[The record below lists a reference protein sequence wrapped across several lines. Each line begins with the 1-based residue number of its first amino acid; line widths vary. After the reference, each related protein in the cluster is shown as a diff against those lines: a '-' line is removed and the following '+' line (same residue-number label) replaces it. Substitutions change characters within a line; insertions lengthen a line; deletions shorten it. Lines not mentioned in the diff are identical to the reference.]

1 MGLGASGGVRY
12 TARDLARCARRRQ
25 TSQQEFQHMVLTPD
39 FDSRPVM
46 RFQHVCKTYPTGTE
60 ALRDIN
66 LVVPEGDFLFLVGPS
81 GAGKSTMVRLLIRE
95 EKPTKGKIF
104 VDGVELGR
112 MKRRKLPYYRRKIGL
127 VFQDFKLLPN
137 LTVYENVAFALRVL
151 GEPDRLVQSR
161 AAEALDT
168 VSLTGKDHTYPT
180 NLSGGEQQRVAIA
193 RALVHAPRFIIAD
206 EPTGNLDPAT
216 AWEIMQLF
224 LRINARGATVVM
236 ATHNREIV
244 DLLRRRVIAID
255 AGQIARDDRSGRYHD
270 DVAKSQVRA

>member
-1 MGLGASGGVRY
+1 
-12 TARDLARCARRRQ
+12 
-25 TSQQEFQHMVLTPD
+25 MVLTPD
-39 FDSRPVM
+39 FESRPVIS
-46 RFQHVCKTYPTGTE
+46 FQHVWKRYSTGTE

-66 LVVPEGDFLFLVGPS
+66 LSVPEGDFIFLVGPS
-81 GAGKSTMVRLLIRE
+81 GAGKSTVVRLLIRE

-112 MKRRKLPYYRRKIGL
+112 MKRRQLPYYRRKVGL

-137 LTVYENVAFALRVL
+137 LTVYENVAFALRVH
-151 GEPDRLVQSR
+151 GEADRVIR
-161 AAEALDT
+161 DRVAEALDT
-168 VSLTGKDHTYPT
+168 VGLAGKEQTYPN

-193 RALVHAPRFIIAD
+193 RALVHAPRLIVAD

-224 LRINARGATVVM
+224 LRINSRGATVVM

-255 AGQIARDDRSGRYHD
+255 AGQIARDDRSGRYHE
-270 DVAKSQVRA
+270 DVSKPGLRA

>member
-1 MGLGASGGVRY
+1 MAFGASGGMRY
-12 TARDLARCARRRQ
+12 TARDLANRALRRN
-25 TSQQEFQHMVLTPD
+25 TSQQEIQLMVLTPD
-39 FDSRPVM
+39 FESRPVIS
-46 RFQHVCKTYPTGTE
+46 FQRVFKTYPTGTQ

-66 LVVPEGDFLFLVGPS
+66 LEVPEGDFLFLVGPS
-81 GAGKSTMVRLLIRE
+81 GAGKSTLVRLLIRE
-95 EKPTKGKIF
+95 EKPSKGKIF

-112 MKRRKLPYYRRKIGL
+112 MKRRQLPHYRRKVGL

-137 LTVYENVAFALRVL
+137 LTVYENVAFALRVH
-151 GEPDRLVQSR
+151 GEAETTIQGRV
-161 AAEALDT
+161 AEALDT
-168 VSLTGKDHTYPT
+168 VSLTGKNQTYPA

>member
-1 MGLGASGGVRY
+1 
-12 TARDLARCARRRQ
+12 
-25 TSQQEFQHMVLTPD
+25 MVLTPD
-39 FDSRPVM
+39 FDSRPVIS
-46 RFQHVCKTYPTGTE
+46 FQHVWKTYPTGTE
-60 ALRDIN
+60 ALRDVN

-81 GAGKSTMVRLLIRE
+81 GAGKSTLVRLLIRE
-95 EKPTKGKIF
+95 EKPSKGKIF

-151 GEPDRLVQSR
+151 GEPDRLVHSR

-168 VSLTGKDHTYPT
+168 VGLA
-180 NLSGGEQQRVAIA
+180 GEQQRVAIA
-193 RALVHAPRFIIAD
+193 RALVHAPRMIIAD

-244 DLLRRRVIAID
+244 DLLRRRVVAID

-270 DVAKSQVRA
+270 DVSKPQIRAQ

>member
-1 MGLGASGGVRY
+1 MGY
-12 TARDLARCARRRQ
+12 TAGDSATREGRA
-25 TSQQEFQHMVLTPD
+25 TPQQETQHTMVLTPD
-39 FDSRPVM
+39 FANRPVIN
-46 RFQHVCKTYPTGTE
+46 FQHVYKTYPTGTE

-66 LVVPEGDFLFLVGPS
+66 LEVPEGDFLFLVGPS
-81 GAGKSTMVRLLIRE
+81 GAGKSTLVRLLIRE

-112 MKRRKLPYYRRKIGL
+112 MKRRKLPYYRRKVGL

-151 GEPDRLVQSR
+151 GESDDHVR
-161 AAEALDT
+161 ARVAQAIDT
-168 VSLTGKDHTYPT
+168 VSLAGKENTYPA

-255 AGQIARDDRSGRYHD
+255 AGQISRDDRSGRYHD
-270 DVAKSQVRA
+270 VVAEPQVRAQ

>member
-1 MGLGASGGVRY
+1 
-12 TARDLARCARRRQ
+12 
-25 TSQQEFQHMVLTPD
+25 MVLPPG
-39 FDSRPVM
+39 FDPRPVIS
-46 RFQHVCKTYPTGTE
+46 FQPVFKTYPPGTE

-66 LVVPEGDFLFLVGPS
+66 LEVPEGDFLFLVGPS
-81 GAGKSTMVRLLIRE
+81 GAGKSTVGRMVIRE
-95 EKPTKGKIF
+95 EKPSKGKIF

-112 MKRRKLPYYRRKIGL
+112 MKRRRLPYYRRKVGL

-151 GEPDRLVQSR
+151 GEPDHRVQSR
-161 AAEALDT
+161 VAEALDT
-168 VSLTGKDHTYPT
+168 VSLSGKENTYPA

-224 LRINARGATVVM
+224 LRINARVATVVI
-236 ATHNREIV
+236 ATHNRQIV
-244 DLLRRRVIAID
+244 HLLRRPLLPIAPRQ
-255 AGQIARDDRSGRYHD
+255 AARDDRSGRYHD
-270 DVAKSQVRA
+270 DAHTKPQVRARYRLAELLAQP